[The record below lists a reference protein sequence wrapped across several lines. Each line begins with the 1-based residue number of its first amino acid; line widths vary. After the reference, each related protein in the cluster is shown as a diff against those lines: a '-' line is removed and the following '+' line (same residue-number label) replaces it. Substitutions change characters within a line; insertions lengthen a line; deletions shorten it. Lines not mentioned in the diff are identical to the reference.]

1 MAPDEDG
8 VGRNRLSARKVNTV
22 EPEQQN
28 QAERIWTIPN
38 LISFAR
44 LLLVPVVAVLIFQ
57 GKDLAAVVVLA
68 IAGISDYVDGWVART
83 FNQMSKLGRVLDPS
97 ADRLFIAVTLIGMA
111 VRDRIPWWL
120 VVAIGSRELLV
131 GLTMPELARRGFVG
145 YPVHLAGKAGTMA
158 LMYAFPLLLLS
169 SLPNI
174 VGDVAYVVGWAA
186 AMWGVYLYW
195 TAGIVYLNQFREV
208 IQHDL
213 RATID
218 RHTMRQAT
226 TTMARHHV
234 GWKKKADD
242 TSAP

>member
-1 MAPDEDG
+1 MVAARDG
-8 VGRNRLSARKVNTV
+8 GGRKTLPPRKVSTV
-22 EPEQQN
+22 EPEQEKS
-28 QAERIWTIPN
+28 AERIWTIPN
-38 LISFAR
+38 LISMAR

-57 GKDLAAVVVLA
+57 GHDLAAVVVLV
-68 IAGISDYVDGWVART
+68 IAGISDYVDGWVARR

-120 VVAIGSRELLV
+120 VVAIGSREVLV
-131 GLTMPELARRGFVG
+131 GVTMPELARRGFAG

-169 SLPNI
+169 RIPNT

-208 IQHDL
+208 LQHDL
-213 RATID
+213 RATPE
-218 RHTMRQAT
+218 RPTMRQAT
-226 TTMARHHV
+226 TSMARHHV
-234 GWKKKADD
+234 GWKKADD
-242 TSAP
+242 TTPRG